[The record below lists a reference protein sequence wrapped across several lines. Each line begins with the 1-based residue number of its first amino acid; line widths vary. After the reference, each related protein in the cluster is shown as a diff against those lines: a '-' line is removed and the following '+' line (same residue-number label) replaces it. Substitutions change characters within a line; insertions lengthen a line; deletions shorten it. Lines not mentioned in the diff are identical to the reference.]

1 MTSRFRP
8 RGGKWCR
15 VIFLAAP
22 LKVFFAH
29 QPAREVFAVVS
40 YLRELRGRCGLMYG
54 GHSGRLE
61 PRTCVYGMRES
72 GVSDLVKKCK

>member
-1 MTSRFRP
+1 
-8 RGGKWCR
+8 
-15 VIFLAAP
+15 
-22 LKVFFAH
+22 
-29 QPAREVFAVVS
+29 VFAVVS